1 MKRTLFV
8 LFTLGLLASPDES
21 AAQLI
26 ELRLGGADGVSWA
39 DSTDLNVMVDMTSQP
54 GAIRPLYLDPEV
66 NVVTQIGPWF
76 RFREPVEFN
85 YRPGMPHTWR
95 AIGSIREVGR
105 VADALLFIDGD
116 RDTYYVST
124 GFNGGGG
131 QGHVHGEFY
140 SLDMGAQIPAERFV
154 MRPPDGA
161 EPVTQ
166 VPFDPGFFFPLYEL
180 TASNDEVAIKLQE
193 TDCAGLSLVWCGG
206 LYLPLDVQ
214 LASVSGNL
222 KSTIDVTFPRQ
233 LLRFF
238 RMKFF
243 PDSGCCDQFGENAE
257 FEMYAVSEL
266 EVYGRGVV
274 PNVAWESKVID
285 LGQIVN
291 IGQVR
296 FGVSTWH
303 QETVDSAPEPDPDAP
318 TAVRVSVRTGLDE
331 DPSIFHTFND
341 LRQPTE
347 VSAAEYAR
355 LKPRRWPFD
364 PEAIGWAGPITDD
377 HGNWSFWS
385 PPMEQSGERPRVPR
399 GRYITLRVE
408 LDSESLESYA
418 RMDSLIVE
426 TSPLLATRVLG
437 EVAVVDD
444 LQPEARVALLP
455 AGEPIELIYDI
466 GAEFDAGQAGFDAV
480 RVLAPSAA
488 EFLSL
493 EMGDP
498 LQSVTVDPE
507 DVMPEEQGF
516 TVHLPRPLSPN
527 GDQRLRLR
535 LQTALYGASGALR
548 AEVFR
553 QQEAG
558 LPQEVESGDVS
569 EEVGTN
575 QVRMVAVQSSLGSVL
590 RDVVVQ
596 PSVFTPQA
604 DGVNDVVSIG
614 FTLFQLLAGAQVEV
628 GIFSL
633 GGQRVWEEVLEV
645 QRAGPQE
652 AVEWD
657 GLDEAGHLVPPGVY
671 LARVRVVTDQG
682 DFVQMQLVHVAY

>member
-8 LFTLGLLASPDES
+8 LVALGLLASPDES

-26 ELRLGGADGVSWA
+26 ELRLGGDDGVSWA
-39 DSTDLNVMVDMTSQP
+39 DSTELNVMVDLTSQP
-54 GAIRPLYLDPEV
+54 GAIQPFYLDPEV
-66 NVVTQIGPWF
+66 NLVTQIGPWF

-95 AIGSIREVGR
+95 AIGTIREVGR

-116 RDTYYVST
+116 RDTYYAST
-124 GFNGGGG
+124 DFNAGGG
-131 QGHVHGEFY
+131 QGHTQGEFY
-140 SLDMGAQIPAERFV
+140 TLDLGAQIPAERFV
-154 MRPPDGA
+154 MRPPEGA

-166 VPFDPGFFFPLYEL
+166 VPFDPGFFFPQYEL

-193 TDCAGLSLVWCGG
+193 TDCTGLPGVYCGG
-206 LYLPLDVQ
+206 FYLPMDVL
-214 LASVSGNL
+214 LASVSGNI
-222 KSTIDVTFPRQ
+222 KSTIEVIFPRQ

-238 RMKFF
+238 RMRFI
-243 PDSGCCDQFGENAE
+243 PDSGCCNMFGQNAT
-257 FEMYAVSEL
+257 FEHYAVSEL

-274 PNVAWESKVID
+274 PQVVWESKVMN

-291 IGQVR
+291 IGNVR

-303 QETVDSAPEPDPDAP
+303 QETVASAPEPDPDVS
-318 TAVRVSVRTGLDE
+318 TEVRVSVRTGLD
-331 DPSIFHTFND
+331 DTPSAYHTFND
-341 LRQPTE
+341 LRQPSE
-347 VSAAEYAR
+347 VSAADYAR

-364 PEAIGWAGPITDD
+364 PEAVGWAGPITEDRE
-377 HGNWSFWS
+377 NWSFWS
-385 PPMEQSGERPRVPR
+385 PPIEQSGERPRVPR
-399 GRYITLRVE
+399 GQYITVRVE

-426 TSPLLATRVLG
+426 TSPLLASRVLG

-455 AGEPIELIYDI
+455 AGEPIEMIYDI
-466 GAEFDAGQAGFDAV
+466 GAEFARGQAGFDGV
-480 RVLAPSAA
+480 RVLAPAAA

-493 EMGDP
+493 EYPPDSG
-498 LQSVTVDPE
+498 TVDP
-507 DVMPEEQGF
+507 DSVAVEEQGF

-527 GDQRLRLR
+527 GDERLRLR
-535 LQTALYGASGALR
+535 LRTALYGASGALR

-553 QQEAG
+553 REQAG

-569 EEVGTN
+569 EEMGTN
-575 QVRMVAVQSSLGSVL
+575 QLRLVAIESSLGSVL
-590 RDVVVQ
+590 RDVTVE
-596 PSVFTPQA
+596 PSVLTPQA
-604 DGVNDVVSIG
+604 DGVNDVASIG
-614 FTLFQLLAGAQVEV
+614 FTLFRLLQGAEVEV
-628 GIFSL
+628 GVYGL
-633 GGQRVWEEVLEV
+633 GGQRVWQEVLEV

-657 GLDEAGHLVPPGVY
+657 GRDDADELVPPGVY
-671 LARVRVVTDQG
+671 LARVRVMTDQG
-682 DFVQMQLVHVAY
+682 DFVQTQLVHVAY

>member
-8 LFTLGLLASPDES
+8 LVALVLLARPHES

-26 ELRLGGADGVSWA
+26 ELRLGGDDGVSWA
-39 DSTDLNVMVDMTSQP
+39 DSTALNVMVDLTSNP

-66 NVVTQIGPWF
+66 NVVTQVGPWF
-76 RFREPVEFN
+76 RFREPVELD
-85 YRPGMPHTWR
+85 YRPGQPHTWR

-105 VADALLFIDGD
+105 AADALLFIDGD
-116 RDTYYVST
+116 RDTYYASSEYQAH
-124 GFNGGGG
+124 GG
-131 QGHVHGEFY
+131 QGGVQGEFY
-140 SLDMGAQIPAERFV
+140 TLDLGAQIPAERFV
-154 MRPPDGA
+154 MRPPEGA
-161 EPVTQ
+161 EPVSQ

-180 TASNDEVAIKLQE
+180 TASNDEVAIKLQDG
-193 TDCAGLSLVWCGG
+193 TWCENHFWCLGF
-206 LYLPLDVQ
+206 YIPLDNV
-214 LASVSGNL
+214 LASVEGNL
-222 KSTIDVTFPRQ
+222 ESTIDVPFSRQ

-238 RMKFF
+238 RIRFI
-243 PDSGCCDQFGENAE
+243 PDFACCTDGENSR
-257 FEMYAVSEL
+257 FERYAVSEF

-274 PNVAWESKVID
+274 PEIAWESKVID

-296 FGVSTWH
+296 FGVSTWR
-303 QETVDSAPEPDPDAP
+303 QETATSPPEPDPDVS
-318 TAVRVSVRTGLDE
+318 TEVRVSVRTGLD
-331 DPSIFHTFND
+331 DTPSAYHTFD
-341 LRQPTE
+341 KLRQPTE
-347 VSAAEYAR
+347 VSAAEYAS

-364 PEAIGWAGPITDD
+364 PQAVGWAGPITED
-377 HGNWSFWS
+377 HENWSFWS
-385 PPMEQSGERPRVPR
+385 PPFEQSGERPRVPR
-399 GRYITLRVE
+399 GRYITVRVE

-455 AGEPIELIYDI
+455 AGEPIEMIYDI
-466 GAEFDAGQAGFDAV
+466 GAEFARGQAGFDGV
-480 RVLAPSAA
+480 RVLAPAAA
-488 EFLSL
+488 EFLGL
-493 EMGDP
+493 EYP
-498 LQSVTVDPE
+498 PESRTVDPDE
-507 DVMPEEQGF
+507 VVVEEQGF

-535 LQTALYGASGALR
+535 LQTALYGTSGALR

-553 QQEAG
+553 QEQAG

-575 QVRMVAVQSSLGSVL
+575 QLRMVAIEASLGSVL
-590 RDVVVQ
+590 RDVTVE
-596 PSVFTPQA
+596 PSVLTPQA
-604 DGVNDVVSIG
+604 DGVNDVASIG
-614 FTLFQLLAGAQVEV
+614 FTLFQLLRGAEVEV
-628 GIFSL
+628 GVFSL

-657 GLDEAGHLVPPGVY
+657 GLDDAGELVPPGVY
-671 LARVRVVTDQG
+671 LVRVRVVTDQG
-682 DFVQMQLVHVAY
+682 DFVQTQLVHVAY

>member
-1 MKRTLFV
+1 
-8 LFTLGLLASPDES
+8 
-21 AAQLI
+21 
-26 ELRLGGADGVSWA
+26 
-39 DSTDLNVMVDMTSQP
+39 
-54 GAIRPLYLDPEV
+54 
-66 NVVTQIGPWF
+66 
-76 RFREPVEFN
+76 
-85 YRPGMPHTWR
+85 
-95 AIGSIREVGR
+95 
-105 VADALLFIDGD
+105 
-116 RDTYYVST
+116 
-124 GFNGGGG
+124 
-131 QGHVHGEFY
+131 
-140 SLDMGAQIPAERFV
+140 
-154 MRPPDGA
+154 
-161 EPVTQ
+161 
-166 VPFDPGFFFPLYEL
+166 
-180 TASNDEVAIKLQE
+180 
-193 TDCAGLSLVWCGG
+193 
-206 LYLPLDVQ
+206 
-214 LASVSGNL
+214 
-222 KSTIDVTFPRQ
+222 
-233 LLRFF
+233 
-238 RMKFF
+238 
-243 PDSGCCDQFGENAE
+243 
-257 FEMYAVSEL
+257 
-266 EVYGRGVV
+266 
-274 PNVAWESKVID
+274 
-285 LGQIVN
+285 
-291 IGQVR
+291 
-296 FGVSTWH
+296 
-303 QETVDSAPEPDPDAP
+303 
-318 TAVRVSVRTGLDE
+318 
-331 DPSIFHTFND
+331 
-341 LRQPTE
+341 
-347 VSAAEYAR
+347 
-355 LKPRRWPFD
+355 
-364 PEAIGWAGPITDD
+364 
-377 HGNWSFWS
+377 
-385 PPMEQSGERPRVPR
+385 
-399 GRYITLRVE
+399 
-408 LDSESLESYA
+408 
-418 RMDSLIVE
+418 
-426 TSPLLATRVLG
+426 
-437 EVAVVDD
+437 VAVVDD

-590 RDVVVQ
+590 RDVIVQ

-604 DGVNDVVSIG
+604 DGVNDVVSIS

-628 GIFSL
+628 GIYSL

-652 AVEWD
+652 AVEWN
-657 GLDEAGHLVPPGVY
+657 GQDEAGDLVPPGVY